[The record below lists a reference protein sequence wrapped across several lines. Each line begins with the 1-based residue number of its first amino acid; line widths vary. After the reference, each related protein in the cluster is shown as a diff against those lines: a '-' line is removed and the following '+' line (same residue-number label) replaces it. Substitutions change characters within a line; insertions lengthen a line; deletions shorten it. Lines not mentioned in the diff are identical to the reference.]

1 VRVQDLT
8 GRELGYQVQVD
19 ARLAY
24 EFLISLCAMGNPEEH
39 PTYEIGQSWF
49 DNIRTTG
56 SQPLRSALHRVGD
69 NVGKVWINLIGLA
82 TQPPAPQDVPSL
94 LHLVRELEPRD
105 LRLYLLGFHVPAYRQ
120 SVTGDVLERAADG
133 DPQATVALLADQCY
147 FHGEAEQHLGPLLDL
162 TPRETKSAVL
172 EVMERWYQEIFQ
184 PREAEWGPILHRD
197 AAAKRLM
204 LETMPPAEV
213 IEAAS
218 GIQFIPQPGIRQ
230 VHLIPQLAT
239 RPWVWL
245 AEHDDARLYCYPV
258 ADESLGPDASAPP
271 SRLVRLH
278 KALGD
283 EKRLRMLKAIATSGA
298 TLQELAERFGLPKS
312 TAHHHL
318 AILRS
323 AGLIRVTSDEE
334 HRYSVRRDV
343 LPEMAG
349 LLDAY
354 LGPTRTTTE
363 ERRT

>member
-1 VRVQDLT
+1 MPVQDLT
-8 GRELGYQVQVD
+8 GRELGYQVRVG
-19 ARLAY
+19 ASLAY
-24 EFLISLCAMGNPEEH
+24 EFLITLCAMGNPEEQ
-39 PTYEIGQSWF
+39 PTYEIGQPWF
-49 DNIRTTG
+49 DNIRTVA
-56 SQPLRSALHRVGD
+56 SPSLQAALHRVGLH
-69 NVGKVWINLIGLA
+69 VGKAWVNLIGLA
-82 TQPPAPQDVPSL
+82 TGPPASTDVPSL
-94 LHLVRELEPRD
+94 LRLVDGLEARE

-120 SVTGDVLERAADG
+120 SVAADLLERAADG
-133 DPQATVALLADQCY
+133 DPEASADLVADHGY
-147 FHGEAEQHLGPLLDL
+147 FHGEAQKYLGPLLEL
-162 TPRETKSAVL
+162 TPNQTKSAVR
-172 EVMERWYQEIFQ
+172 EVMDRWYQEIFQ
-184 PREAEWGPILHRD
+184 PREAEWWPILQRD
-197 AAAKRLM
+197 AAGKRLM
-204 LETMPPAEV
+204 LETMPPGEV

-218 GIQFIPQPGIRQ
+218 GIQFVPQPGIRQ

-283 EKRLRMLKAIATSGA
+283 EKRLRMLKAIATSSA

-334 HRYSVRRDV
+334 HRYSVRREV
-343 LPEMAG
+343 LPEMSG

-354 LGPTRTTTE
+354 LGPTDAGRS
-363 ERRT
+363 R

>member
-1 VRVQDLT
+1 MRVQDLT
-8 GRELGYQVQVD
+8 GRESGYQVQVE
-19 ARLAY
+19 ASLAY
-24 EFLISLCAMGNPEEH
+24 EFLITLCAMGNPEEQ
-39 PTYEIGQSWF
+39 PTYEIGQPWF
-49 DNIRTTG
+49 DNIRTVA
-56 SQPLRSALHRVGD
+56 SPRLQAALDRLGPRI
-69 NVGKVWINLIGLA
+69 GKVWVNLIGLA
-82 TQPPAPQDVPSL
+82 TRAPAAPDVPSL
-94 LHLVRELEPRD
+94 LRLVDELEPRE

-120 SVTGDVLERAADG
+120 SVTGDLLERAADG
-133 DPQATVALLADQCY
+133 DPEASAVLVADQAY
-147 FHGEAEQHLGPLLDL
+147 FHGEAKEHLGPLLEL
-162 TPRETKSAVL
+162 TPVETKSAVL
-172 EVMERWYQEIFQ
+172 EVMDRWYQEIFR
-184 PREAEWGPILHRD
+184 PRQAQWWPILQRD

-204 LETMPPAEV
+204 LDRMPPGEV

-218 GIQFIPQPGIRQ
+218 GIEFVPQPGIRQ

-258 ADESLGPDASAPP
+258 SDESLGPDASAPP

-283 EKRLRMLKAIATSGA
+283 EKRLRMLKAIATSSA

-343 LPEMAG
+343 LPEMSS

-354 LGPTRTTTE
+354 LGPTDA
-363 ERRT
+363 RREVIR

>member
-1 VRVQDLT
+1 MRVQDLT

-19 ARLAY
+19 ASLAY
-24 EFLISLCAMGNPEEH
+24 EFLITLCAMGNPEEQ
-39 PTYEIGQSWF
+39 PTYEVGQSWF
-49 DNIRTTG
+49 DNIRTTA
-56 SQPLRSALHRVGD
+56 SPSLQAALHRVGD
-69 NVGKVWINLIGLA
+69 NVGKVWVNLMGLA
-82 TQPPAPQDVPSL
+82 TRSPAAPDAQSL
-94 LHLVRELEPRD
+94 LQLVGALEPPE
-105 LRLYLLGFHVPAYRQ
+105 LRRYLLGFHVPAYRQ

-133 DPQATVALLADQCY
+133 DPEATAALVADQCY
-147 FHGEAEQHLGPLLDL
+147 FHGEAEKHLGPLLKL
-162 TPRETKSAVL
+162 TPEETKSAVL
-172 EVMERWYQEIFQ
+172 EVMERWYQEIFRL
-184 PREAEWGPILHRD
+184 REAEWGPILERD
-197 AAAKRLM
+197 AAAKRLL

-218 GIQFIPQPGIRQ
+218 GIQFVPQPGIRQ

-258 ADESLGPDASAPP
+258 ADESMGPEASAPP

-283 EKRLRMLKAIATSGA
+283 EKRLRMLKAIAASSA

-343 LPEMAG
+343 LPEMSS

-354 LGPTRTTTE
+354 LGPTRPTE
-363 ERRT
+363 EPRT